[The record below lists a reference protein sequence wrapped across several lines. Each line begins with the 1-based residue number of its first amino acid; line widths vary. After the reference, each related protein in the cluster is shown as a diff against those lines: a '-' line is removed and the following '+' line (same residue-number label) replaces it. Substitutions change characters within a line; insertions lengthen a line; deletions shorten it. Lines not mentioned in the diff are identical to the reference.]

1 MRLVTAIFLTIAM
14 LAGCQ
19 MHSDE
24 EYRNLEKSYKELKAQ
39 KFAVELERES
49 NEKNLEIAIACNT
62 LPINICPQDWTNIN
76 MESYLRAGYI
86 GKPTWR
92 YWLILIGGLIERLL
106 AAGCIGVGFAL
117 FLKKMLEPDSAAV
130 EEAKKT
136 ISMAKIEGDRIQE
149 RINKVAE
156 TERATLVDLK
166 KRIETAKSELDE
178 ILKDEQE
185 QKNAYDKLVSE
196 LNQKIELLRKEVA
209 ILEHRKSL
217 FGG

>member
-156 TERATLVDLK
+156 TERAIDSARLSVHGYY
-166 KRIETAKSELDE
+166 RCSNTATYG
-178 ILKDEQE
+178 IRYNRRTYR
-185 QKNAYDKLVSE
+185 NAAYYTCTTYRCCYTCTHTRPSTTCG
-196 LNQKIELLRKEVA
+196 A
-209 ILEHRKSL
+209 IR
-217 FGG
+217 